1 LNVRVLTAERRQLIL
16 ARLHTDG
23 RVVATELT
31 QALGVSIDTVRRDLR
46 ELAEGGLVQ
55 RVHGGA
61 LPPVA
66 GARPYAV
73 RREQATAAKQAI
85 ARRTVSMLHDDQV
98 ILLDAGTTTLE
109 VARHLRP
116 ELRATVITNS
126 PAIALAL
133 AEHQY
138 VEVAMLGGILAK
150 EPRAVVG
157 AETVESLRSIRAD
170 VLVLG
175 VCSLHPEIGITVL
188 ELEESYVKRAMVA
201 SAADVIAVSAADKLG
216 SAGPYVVGPIDE
228 LTHLVVERSVGDD
241 ELEPYRRLG
250 IEVLTA

>member
-1 LNVRVLTAERRQLIL
+1 MHVLTAERRQLIL
-16 ARLHTDG
+16 ERLQVDG
-23 RVVATELT
+23 RVVATELSR
-31 QALGVSIDTVRRDLR
+31 ALDVSIDTVRRDLR

-73 RREQATAAKQAI
+73 RSEQSTAAKQAI
-85 ARRTVSMLHDDQV
+85 ARRAVSMLHDDQV

-133 AEHQY
+133 AEHPH

-157 AETVESLRSIRAD
+157 AETVEALRSIRAD

-188 ELEESYVKRAMVA
+188 ELEESHVKRAMVA

-241 ELEPYRRLG
+241 ELEPYRRHG

>member
-1 LNVRVLTAERRQLIL
+1 MPVLTAERRQLIL
-16 ARLHTDG
+16 ERLRSDG
-23 RVVATELT
+23 RVVAAELS
-31 QALGVSIDTVRRDLR
+31 QALDVSIDTVRRDLR
-46 ELAEGGLVQ
+46 ELAQGGLVR

-61 LPPVA
+61 LPAVA
-66 GARPYAV
+66 EARPYAI
-73 RREQATAAKQAI
+73 RREQATAAKEAI
-85 ARRTVSMLHDDQV
+85 ARRTESLLQDDQV

-133 AEHQY
+133 AEHSH
-138 VEVAMLGGILAK
+138 VEVAMLGGALAK
-150 EPRAVVG
+150 EPRALVG
-157 AETVESLRSIRAD
+157 AATVEGLRSIRAD

-188 ELEESYVKRAMVA
+188 ELEESHVKRAMVA
-201 SAADVIAVSAADKLG
+201 SAAEVIAVSAADKLG
-216 SAGPYVVGPIDE
+216 SAGPYVVAPIDE
-228 LTHLVVERSVGDD
+228 LTHLVIDGPLGEDA
-241 ELEPYRRLG
+241 LKPYRRRG

>member
-1 LNVRVLTAERRQLIL
+1 MRVLSAERRHLIL
-16 ARLHTDG
+16 EQLRRDG
-23 RVVATELT
+23 RVVATELSR
-31 QALGVSIDTVRRDLR
+31 ALGVSVDTVRRDLR
-46 ELAEGGLVQ
+46 ELHEDGLLQ

-73 RREQATAAKQAI
+73 RREQATAAKEAI
-85 ARRTVSMLHDDQV
+85 ARRAAAMLHDDQV

-109 VARHLRP
+109 VARHLHP
-116 ELRATVITNS
+116 DLRATVITNS

-133 AEHQY
+133 ADHAS
-138 VEVAMLGGILAK
+138 VEVAMLGGVLAK

-157 AETVESLRSIRAD
+157 AATVEALRSIRAD

-188 ELEESYVKRAMVA
+188 ELEESHVKRAMVA
-201 SAADVIAVSAADKLG
+201 GAADVIAVSAADKLG

-228 LTHLVVERSVGDD
+228 LTHLVVDGPLADD
-241 ELEPYRRLG
+241 ELEPYRARG
-250 IEVLTA
+250 IEVVTA

>member
-1 LNVRVLTAERRQLIL
+1 MLAAERRQAIL
-16 ARLHTDG
+16 ERLHADG
-23 RVVATELT
+23 RVVATELSRT
-31 QALGVSIDTVRRDLR
+31 LGVSIDTVRRDLR
-46 ELAEGGLVQ
+46 DLDEGDLVR

-66 GARPYAV
+66 GARPYEI
-73 RREQATAAKQAI
+73 RRGQATAAKHAI

-109 VARHLRP
+109 VARNLRP

-126 PAIALAL
+126 PAIALVL
-133 AEHQY
+133 AEHAY
-138 VEVAMLGGILAK
+138 IEVAMLGGILAK

-157 AETVESLRSIRAD
+157 AATVDALRSIRAD

-216 SAGPYVVGPIDE
+216 SAGPYVVAPIDE
-228 LTHLVVERSVGDD
+228 LTHLVVDGSVGDD
-241 ELEPYRRLG
+241 ELDPYRRCG